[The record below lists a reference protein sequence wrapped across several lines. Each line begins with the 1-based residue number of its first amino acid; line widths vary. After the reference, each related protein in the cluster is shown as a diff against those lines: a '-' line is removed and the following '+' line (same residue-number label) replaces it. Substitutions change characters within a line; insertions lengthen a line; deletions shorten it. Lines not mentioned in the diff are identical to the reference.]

1 MIVFFGVCCKMD
13 ETSSDYESELEK
25 ITLELKGRKLRVYW
39 YLLKNPEKTSLREIQ
54 RGAKLS
60 SPSLATYHLNKLE
73 NLGLVSTDHHGL
85 YYLERN
91 VKVGVL
97 RFFVGS
103 GRLLIPRFFFYAA
116 FYTALIPGCL
126 IFLPLSTGPI
136 SLLLLSV
143 LSFGSI
149 TNWIESYRMYR
160 MEI

>member
-1 MIVFFGVCCKMD
+1 MN
-13 ETSSDYESELEK
+13 ETLDDNESEMEK
-25 ITLELKGRKLRVYW
+25 IASELKGKTLKVYW
-39 YLLKNPEKTSLREIQ
+39 YLLKNPDESSLRTIQ
-54 RGAKLS
+54 RGAGLS

-73 NLGLVSTDHHGL
+73 NLGL
-85 YYLERN
+85 ERI

>member
-1 MIVFFGVCCKMD
+1 MN
-13 ETSSDYESELEK
+13 ETLDDNESEMEK
-25 ITLELKGRKLRVYW
+25 IASELKGKTLKVYW
-39 YLLKNPEKTSLREIQ
+39 YLLKNPDESSLRTIQ
-54 RGAKLS
+54 RGAGLS

-73 NLGLVSTDHHGL
+73 NLGLVSTDPHGL
-85 YYLERN
+85 YHLERI

>member
-1 MIVFFGVCCKMD
+1 MN
-13 ETSSDYESELEK
+13 ETLDDNGTEIEK
-25 ITLELKGRKLRVYW
+25 IASELKGKTLKVYW
-39 YLLKNPEKTSLREIQ
+39 YLLKNPDESSLRTIQ
-54 RGAKLS
+54 RGAGLS
-60 SPSLATYHLNKLE
+60 SPSLATYHLNKLV
-73 NLGLVSTDHHGL
+73 NLGLVSTDPHGL
-85 YYLERN
+85 YHLERI

-143 LSFGSI
+143 LSFASI

>member
-1 MIVFFGVCCKMD
+1 MN
-13 ETSSDYESELEK
+13 ETLDDNGTEMEK
-25 ITLELKGRKLRVYW
+25 IASELKGKTLKVYW
-39 YLLKNPEKTSLREIQ
+39 YLLKNPDESSLRTIQ
-54 RGAKLS
+54 RGAGLS

-73 NLGLVSTDHHGL
+73 NLGLVSTDPHGL
-85 YYLERN
+85 YHLERI

-116 FYTALIPGCL
+116 FYTAHIPGCL